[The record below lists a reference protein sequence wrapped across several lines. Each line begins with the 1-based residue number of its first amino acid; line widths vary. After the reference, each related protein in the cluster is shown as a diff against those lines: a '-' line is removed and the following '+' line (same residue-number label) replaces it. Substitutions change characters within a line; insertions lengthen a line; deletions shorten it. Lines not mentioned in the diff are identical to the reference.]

1 MGKLTRNSKEDME
14 DLEKL
19 WEDLEDLWKFCI
31 WNKNLTYSPNMLKD
45 SLFGC

>member
-31 WNKNLTYSPNMLKD
+31 
-45 SLFGC
+45 